1 MRTIRL
7 FLLSFSLLV
16 PPAVSAQQTAGP
28 SARVESLFERW
39 NSKETPGCAV
49 AVARD
54 GQVILSRAYGMA
66 DLEHGIPNTP
76 ETIFEAGSVSKQ
88 FTAGAIILLA
98 QREKLALEDDVRKY
112 IPEVPDYGTP
122 ITIRHLM
129 THTSGLR
136 DWGSVAGIS
145 GWGRGLRVHTHA
157 HVLDI
162 VSRQS
167 ALNFP
172 PGHEYSYCNTGF
184 NLMAITADRVSG
196 MSFAEFCSKEMF
208 GPLGMNSTQWRDDF
222 RRIVKGRA
230 VAYQARRP
238 EGFAMDMPFED
249 IHGNGGLLTTVGDLL
264 TWTRN
269 LETGNFGGPDFLEE
283 MHRQGRLS
291 NGKQIAYA
299 SGLRVSDYK
308 GIPEVSHTGSTA
320 GYRAFLGRYP
330 QQHLAVALLC
340 NIGSVNPGDL
350 GHQVAEIF
358 LGDALPRPAEPPQV
372 EVSASDLENKAGLY
386 RSNVT
391 GDPLRLVFSGG
402 TLRLERGGSLTP
414 LSASEFAVG
423 TGDRRLRFESVPG
436 SNRQRIRETLESV
449 EDVIFEPVAEFN
461 PTTVELAEYTGDY
474 YSADAET
481 ALTAALEEGKLMLRR
496 RPDAR
501 IQLTPLYKDAF
512 QSSGGLI
519 RFLRGVNGRVTG
531 LSLSQ
536 SRVYDM
542 RFQRAV
548 P

>member
-28 SARVESLFERW
+28 SARVDSLFERW

-481 ALTAALEEGKLMLRR
+481 ALTAALEEGKLVLRR

-519 RFLRGVNGRVTG
+519 RFLRGVDGRVTG